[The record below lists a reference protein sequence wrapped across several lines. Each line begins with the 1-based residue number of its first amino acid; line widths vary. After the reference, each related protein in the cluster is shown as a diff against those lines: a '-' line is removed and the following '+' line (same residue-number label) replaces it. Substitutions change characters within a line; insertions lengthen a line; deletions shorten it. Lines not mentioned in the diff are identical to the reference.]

1 MKNAASEKLRLGI
14 FVVTGTVLLVSALYF
29 IGNRQN
35 LFTQNI
41 AIYSYFNNVNGLQSG
56 NNVRY
61 SGINIGTVG
70 KTEILSDTVIKV
82 EMRIQAK
89 MSKIIKKNAVATIGS
104 DGLVGS
110 MIINIIPSSGPAELV
125 TSGDVIQSYSK
136 IGVNDMLTT
145 LNVTNENAALLTSDL
160 LKITSNISKGKGTLG
175 MLITDSTLARDLKA
189 TILLLK
195 ESGEGASNAI
205 SALNAM
211 LAEVNFSE
219 SMAGV
224 WLSDTVSAMNMK
236 NILSHLE
243 TSTENIDKITQNLDT
258 LAAKIK
264 NSSGAL
270 HYLTQDPNLVREID
284 STLQNIKSG
293 TTRFNEN
300 MEALKHHFLFRGY
313 FRKIERGQK
322 KASKKPEGN

>member
-1 MKNAASEKLRLGI
+1 MKKSATEKLRLGI

-35 LFTQNI
+35 LFTPNFV
-41 AIYSYFNNVNGLQSG
+41 IYSYFTNVNGLQSG
-56 NNVRY
+56 NNVRF
-61 SGINIGTVG
+61 SGINVGTVG
-70 KTEILSDTVIKV
+70 ATEILSDTLIRV
-82 EMRIQAK
+82 EMRIQQK
-89 MSKIIKKNAVATIGS
+89 MSKIIRKNAVATIGS

-110 MIINIIPSSGPAELV
+110 MIINIIPSSGPAKLV

-160 LKITSNISKGKGTLG
+160 LKITSNINKGKGTLG
-175 MLITDSTLARDLKA
+175 MLITDSTLAGDLKK

-195 ESGEGASNAI
+195 ESGEGASTAI
-205 SALNAM
+205 STLNTM

-224 WLSDTVSAMNMK
+224 WLSDTVSAMKMK
-236 NILSHLE
+236 NILTHLE
-243 TSTENIDKITQNLDT
+243 ASSSDINRITRSLDT
-258 LAAKIK
+258 LTSAIK
-264 NSSGAL
+264 NGSGAL

-293 TTRFNEN
+293 TARFNEN

-313 FRKIERGQK
+313 FRKMEREQK
-322 KASKKPEGN
+322 KALKNKEEN

>member
-1 MKNAASEKLRLGI
+1 MKNAASEKLKLGV
-14 FVVTGTVLLVSALYF
+14 FVIVGTLLLVSALYF

-41 AIYSYFNNVNGLQSG
+41 AIYSYFNNVNGLQPG

-89 MSKIIKKNAVATIGS
+89 MSKIIKNNAVATIGS

-125 TSGDVIQSYSK
+125 SSGDIIQSYSK

-160 LKITSNISKGKGTLG
+160 LKITSNINKGKGTLG
-175 MLITDSTLARDLKA
+175 MLITDSTLAGDLKA

-205 SALNAM
+205 SALNAI

-224 WLSDTVSAMNMK
+224 WLSDTVSAMKMK

-264 NSSGAL
+264 NESGAL
-270 HYLTQDPNLVREID
+270 HYLTQDPTLVREID

-293 TTRFNEN
+293 TARFNEN

-313 FRKIERGQK
+313 FRKIEREQK
-322 KASKKPEGN
+322 KASKKLEGN